1 MTFLDPKDARIAEC
15 EAQLATRDA
24 LIVELRA
31 KVAKLTA
38 RVAELEAKLGR
49 NSGNSS
55 KPPSSD
61 GPEVQRKPKEPTGR
75 RRGGQPGHEGHTR
88 ELLPIEQVD
97 RIVPLV
103 PTQCRRCSQ
112 PLHGED
118 ASPLRHQVTEVPPI
132 RPVVTEYQCH
142 ELRCEA
148 CGCATRAQLP
158 PGVPEGAFGP
168 RLMSMVAV
176 CTGKYRMP
184 KRVTQELLSDFLG
197 TELALGSVSRVEQQ
211 VSQALAVPVE
221 QARAFVR
228 EQPVVHQDETGWRE
242 DKHRVWLWVAVTP
255 LVTVF
260 ELARS
265 RGGEVSRRM
274 LGEGVS
280 GTLVSDRWSA
290 YAWVH
295 RLRRQVCWAH
305 LLREF
310 AGFAERGGVLAA
322 CGQSLLD
329 EMGIAFEWWHRFTEG
344 AMERRTFQRKML
356 PLMREVGRLLR
367 EASACGE
374 KGAGTCR
381 EILKLEDSLWT
392 FVYVAGVEPTN
403 NPAERALRPAVIWRK
418 GSFGTDSADGSRF
431 VERILTVVAT
441 LKSQGRHVLDY
452 LTAACES
459 MLLGQATPS
468 LLPEAIPAL
477 NSS

>member
-1 MTFLDPKDARIAEC
+1 
-15 EAQLATRDA
+15 
-24 LIVELRA
+24 
-31 KVAKLTA
+31 
-38 RVAELEAKLGR
+38 
-49 NSGNSS
+49 
-55 KPPSSD
+55 
-61 GPEVQRKPKEPTGR
+61 
-75 RRGGQPGHEGHTR
+75 
-88 ELLPIEQVD
+88 
-97 RIVPLV
+97 
-103 PTQCRRCSQ
+103 
-112 PLHGED
+112 
-118 ASPLRHQVTEVPPI
+118 
-132 RPVVTEYQCH
+132 
-142 ELRCEA
+142 
-148 CGCATRAQLP
+148 
-158 PGVPEGAFGP
+158 VPEGAFGP

-211 VSQALAVPVE
+211 VGQALAVPVE

-242 DKHRVWLWVAVTP
+242 DKHRAWLWVAVTP
-255 LVTVF
+255 LVSVF

-274 LGEGVS
+274 LGEGFS

-310 AGFAERGGVLAA
+310 EGFAERSGVLAA
-322 CGQSLLD
+322 YGQSLLD
-329 EMGIAFEWWHRFTEG
+329 EMGIAFEWWHRFKEG

-403 NPAERALRPAVIWRK
+403 NSAERALRPAVIWRK